1 MHSAMLAV
9 TPRVRARTSVHNSK
23 LVSMTFI
30 FALLSSARLCDV
42 HAAQHESVGDPP
54 PRQFIPSSVD
64 EALRELRHTQAK
76 DGGWRGYTDI
86 SSVSMH
92 EYGHSEIVGD
102 FDEKYMLILLDRNEG
117 RFTYVL
123 EGGGSQDLP
132 AVFDLP
138 FLDASNATAAG
149 SETVTIAGKS
159 YAARIFEFVETK
171 PSNQKVQLVT
181 THRFWLVR
189 GIPDGVARHDSTE
202 IETNGDHEQDQ
213 RVTSRS
219 DRLTD
224 LDVRFDVGGT
234 EVHAYCINSEERE
247 RNGRVNRVRQ
257 CFSCAVP
264 GSLVHGEIHGFSGG
278 NEVANKITDATE
290 FERHTKPPTYAEDQP
305 CTYPALL
312 MEPIAREKHRKGD
325 YAGAISDF
333 DSMIALNPNCPT
345 MYNNRG
351 NSKLNLKDLA
361 GAFADYSRAISLAPE
376 FAEPYNN
383 RGVVQYQQGHYD
395 EALADYDKALKLK
408 PDFAAAYASRAIVEM
423 TMFRD
428 KDSRSDYLKAIKL
441 NPDLQMYLDKEIDR
455 ARKSR

>member
-1 MHSAMLAV
+1 MFL
-9 TPRVRARTSVHNSK
+9 TI
-23 LVSMTFI
+23 TFI
-30 FALLSSARLCDV
+30 FVLLGSAQLCDV
-42 HAAQHESVGDPP
+42 NAAQRESVGDPP
-54 PRQFIPSSVD
+54 PRQFIPSSID

-86 SSVSMH
+86 SSVSMREH
-92 EYGHSEIVGD
+92 GHSEIVGD
-102 FDEKYMLILLDRNEG
+102 FDEKYMLILTDRNEG
-117 RFTYVL
+117 RFTYIV

-132 AVFDLP
+132 AGFDLP

-159 YAARIFEFVETK
+159 YTARIFEFVDTK
-171 PSNQKVQLVT
+171 PSIQKLQLVT
-181 THRFWLVR
+181 THRFWLVP
-189 GIPDGVARHDSTE
+189 GIPDGVARHDLTE
-202 IETNGDHEQDQ
+202 VETNGDHEQDQ
-213 RVTSRS
+213 RITSRS

-234 EVHAYCINSEERE
+234 EIHTYCINSEERE
-247 RNGRVNRVRQ
+247 RGGRVNQERQ
-257 CFSCAVP
+257 CFSSAVP
-264 GSLVHGEIHGFSGG
+264 GSLVHGEIHSFRGG
-278 NEVANKITDATE
+278 NEIANKITDATE
-290 FERHTKPPTYAEDQP
+290 FERHTKPPTYAKDQP

-312 MEPIAREKHRKGD
+312 MERIALEKHRRGD
-325 YAGAISDF
+325 YAGAIRDF

-351 NSKLNLKDLA
+351 NSKMNLKDLA

-383 RGVVQYQQGHYD
+383 RGLVQYKQGHYD
-395 EALADYDKALKLK
+395 KALNDYDKAVKLK
-408 PDFAAAYASRAIVEM
+408 PDFAAAYANRAIVEI

-428 KDSRSDYLKAIKL
+428 NASRRDYLKAIEL
-441 NPDLQMYLDKEIDR
+441 NSDLQTALDKEIDH